1 MSYFDYPF
9 RESDRSILNN
19 SIFDD
24 DEDNYE
30 NDLNNLYNHPFFTPN
45 YYHNNNSNNN
55 RQRQNKRYNNQKNKK
70 NNTKKQISND
80 KDVYKLVDF
89 SPKVNLGEDI
99 NNYYIEFDLPGM
111 TKDQIHIELDD
122 NEKAIIIS
130 GVRPKINTNGMK
142 VTTLDCQYGR
152 FSRTFSLPEIAD
164 FNKIE
169 AKMENGELQIIIPK
183 DEAAKNQGRKIE
195 VQ

>member
-1 MSYFDYPF
+1 MSFFDYPF

-19 SIFDD
+19 SVLDD
-24 DEDNYE
+24 DDDYE

-45 YYHNNNSNNN
+45 YYKNN
-55 RQRQNKRYNNQKNKK
+55 RPRYQNKRRNKKNKK
-70 NNTKKQISND
+70 NNKKQASND

-130 GVRPKINTNGMK
+130 GVRPKINTDGMK
-142 VTTLDCQYGR
+142 VTTLDCQYGK

-183 DEAAKNQGRKIE
+183 NEIAKNQGRKIE